1 MPGSTIRTRSNGDRP
16 NGRNERGRPAPGF
29 GVSAPPTM
37 IASRGARR
45 RVAWAILLRANP
57 DLAISLAILLTLAVL
72 ALFGPLVWPLDP
84 LAISLREALQAPSLA
99 HPMGTD
105 HIGRDVFAR
114 FNHGALISLSVGLA
128 VVATGAVA
136 GGAIGLASGLAGGVL
151 DNVLMRLMDAVLAF
165 PPLIL
170 AMAVTVGLGGGL
182 ETAALGIML
191 TSVPYYARLIRSD
204 VLRIRQLSFVEAAV
218 TAGAGPIRIILLHIV
233 PHTVSTLLIQAAAL
247 FGYSVLALAALGFVG
262 LGTQVPT
269 PEWGVMITEG
279 LQYALTGQWWIGVF
293 PGLGLLAAVAATSI
307 LADKARDLLDPRGQ
321 YAQL

>member
-1 MPGSTIRTRSNGDRP
+1 MKPDPESGVTGTAGSRPENSTGTMRLVSWLRLTAGTLRSH
-16 NGRNERGRPAPGF
+16 
-29 GVSAPPTM
+29 
-37 IASRGARR
+37 
-45 RVAWAILLRANP
+45 P
-57 DLAISLAILLTLAVL
+57 DLAFSLAVL
-72 ALFGPLVWPLDP
+72 LLLAALAVLGPLFWPYDP
-84 LAISLREALQAPSLA
+84 LAISLRETLQAPSLA

-105 HIGRDVFAR
+105 HIGRDILAR
-114 FNHGALISLSVGLA
+114 FNQGALISLSVGIA
-128 VVATGAVA
+128 VVITGA
-136 GGAIGLASGLAGGVL
+136 LAGGLIGLVSGISGGLL
-151 DNVLMRLMDAVLAF
+151 DNALMRVMDAILAF

-204 VLRIRQLSFVEAAV
+204 VIRIRSLPFIEAAE
-218 TAGAGPIRIILLHIV
+218 TSGAGPARIILRHIV

-307 LADKARDLLDPRGQ
+307 LADKVRDLLDPRGQ

>member
-1 MPGSTIRTRSNGDRP
+1 MAAAASGGNTHGAGLPAGDPGPPSRWRKAART
-16 NGRNERGRPAPGF
+16 
-29 GVSAPPTM
+29 
-37 IASRGARR
+37 
-45 RVAWAILLRANP
+45 LRAHP
-57 DLAISLAILLTLAVL
+57 DLALSLAILLLLVVLAV
-72 ALFGPLVWPLDP
+72 FGPFLWPRDP
-84 LAISLREALQAPSLA
+84 LAISLRETLQPPSLA

-105 HIGRDVFAR
+105 HVGRDILAR
-114 FNHGALISLSVGLA
+114 FNQGALISLSVGVA
-128 VVATGAVA
+128 VVVTGAVV
-136 GGAIGLASGLAGGVL
+136 GGVVGLVSGIVGGLL
-151 DNVLMRLMDAVLAF
+151 DNALMRLMDAILAF

-204 VLRIRQLSFVEAAV
+204 VLRIRRLPFIEAAE
-218 TAGAGPIRIILLHIV
+218 TAGAGPVRIILRHIV

-262 LGTQVPT
+262 LGTPIPT

-293 PGLGLLAAVAATSI
+293 PGLGLLLAVAATSI
-307 LADKARDLLDPRGQ
+307 LADKVRDLLDPRGQ

>member
-1 MPGSTIRTRSNGDRP
+1 MRSRTGPGVTADMEPRP
-16 NGRNERGRPAPGF
+16 NRAPE
-29 GVSAPPTM
+29 
-37 IASRGARR
+37 ISRLVGKWRAAAR
-45 RVAWAILLRANP
+45 LLRSHH
-57 DLAISLAILLTLAVL
+57 DLAFSLAILLLLAIL
-72 ALFGPLVWPLDP
+72 AIFGPLFWPYDP
-84 LAISLREALQAPSLA
+84 LAISLRETLQPPSLA

-105 HIGRDVFAR
+105 HIGRDIFAR
-114 FNHGALISLSVGLA
+114 FNLGALISLSVGVS
-128 VVATGAVA
+128 VVITGALV
-136 GGAIGLASGLAGGVL
+136 GGVIGLISGVSGPML
-151 DNVLMRLMDAVLAF
+151 DNVLMRIMDAILAF

-204 VLRIRQLSFVEAAV
+204 VLRIRQLPFIEAAE
-218 TAGAGPIRIILLHIV
+218 TAGAGPARIILRHIV

-293 PGLGLLAAVAATSI
+293 PGLGLLAAVAATSV

>member
-1 MPGSTIRTRSNGDRP
+1 MKRESVAE
-16 NGRNERGRPAPGF
+16 GRGVTEQLAKQARAAAGTHGRWRRA
-29 GVSAPPTM
+29 
-37 IASRGARR
+37 AR
-45 RVAWAILLRANP
+45 LLQTHP
-57 DLAISLAILLTLAVL
+57 DLTVALVIIVVLAILAG
-72 ALFGPLVWPLDP
+72 FGPLIWPYDP
-84 LAISLREALQAPSLA
+84 LAISLRETLQPPSFA

-105 HIGRDVFAR
+105 HIGRDIFAR
-114 FNHGALISLSVGLA
+114 FNTGALISLSVGVT
-128 VVATGAVA
+128 VVVTGAVV
-136 GGAIGLASGLAGGVL
+136 GGVIGLVSGISGGLL
-151 DNVLMRLMDAVLAF
+151 DNALMRFMDAILAF

-204 VLRIRQLSFVEAAV
+204 VIRIRRLPFIEAAE
-218 TAGAGPIRIILLHIV
+218 TAGAGPTRIIFRHVV
-233 PHTVSTLLIQAAAL
+233 PHTVSTLLVQAAAL

>member
-1 MPGSTIRTRSNGDRP
+1 MSSRAGSGVTADREPRPSRAPQFSRLAGKGRS
-16 NGRNERGRPAPGF
+16 A
-29 GVSAPPTM
+29 
-37 IASRGARR
+37 ARM
-45 RVAWAILLRANP
+45 LRSHP
-57 DLAISLAILLTLAVL
+57 DLAFSLAILLVL
-72 ALFGPLVWPLDP
+72 AILAIFGPLFWSYDP
-84 LAISLREALQAPSLA
+84 LAISLRETLQPPSFA

-105 HIGRDVFAR
+105 HIGRDIFAR
-114 FNHGALISLSVGLA
+114 FNLGALISLSVGIS
-128 VVATGAVA
+128 VVITGALV
-136 GGAIGLASGLAGGVL
+136 GGVIGLVSGISGPVL
-151 DNVLMRLMDAVLAF
+151 DNVLMRIMDAILAF

-204 VLRIRQLSFVEAAV
+204 VLRIRQLPFIEAAE
-218 TAGAGPIRIILLHIV
+218 TAGAGPTRIILRHIV

-293 PGLGLLAAVAATSI
+293 PGLGLLAAVAATSV

>member
-1 MPGSTIRTRSNGDRP
+1 M
-16 NGRNERGRPAPGF
+16 
-29 GVSAPPTM
+29 
-37 IASRGARR
+37 
-45 RVAWAILLRANP
+45 
-57 DLAISLAILLTLAVL
+57 
-72 ALFGPLVWPLDP
+72 
-84 LAISLREALQAPSLA
+84 
-99 HPMGTD
+99 
-105 HIGRDVFAR
+105 
-114 FNHGALISLSVGLA
+114 SVGAA
-128 VVATGAVA
+128 VVITGAVA
-136 GGAIGLASGLAGGVL
+136 GGMIGLISGISGGVF
-151 DNVLMRLMDAVLAF
+151 DNALMRLMDAILAF

-182 ETAALGIML
+182 ETAAFGIML

-204 VLRIRQLSFVEAAV
+204 VIRIRMLPFVEAAV
-218 TAGAGPIRIILLHIV
+218 TAGAGPARIILRHIV

-293 PGLGLLAAVAATSI
+293 PGLGLLVAVAATSI
-307 LADKARDLLDPRGQ
+307 IADKVRDLVDPRGQ